1 MKKYF
6 IDTNVIIYA
15 NDSRDKKKQA
25 IALDLIKRLMSDGTG
40 VISTQI
46 LQEYAHVAITKL
58 GQDHSVVMRQ
68 ITLLGNFETVAITA
82 DTVKRSIEL
91 QKIYQINFW
100 DAGIIAAAEIASCDS
115 IMTED
120 LNPGQMYSGI
130 RSVNPFNQ

>member
-15 NDSRDKKKQA
+15 NDSRDRKKQA

-68 ITLLGNFETVAITA
+68 ITLLGNLETVAITA

-130 RSVNPFNQ
+130 RAVNPFNQ